1 MRPLLIILVVIV
13 VLIAGK
19 LLFFS
24 GDSPS
29 PQAAP
34 QNSGG
39 SPSPAA
45 SKAGAIP
52 VNIYLAKEEITDNTV
67 YASGTVIAN
76 EDVELKSEVS
86 GRLIKL
92 YFKEGSYVQKGQL
105 IAKLNDDELVA
116 QLKKLDYEEQ
126 LAKQIEARQKKLL
139 DINAISKEEYD
150 IAMNQ
155 VNTLSADK
163 ELLQVQLA
171 KTSIKAPFS
180 GRIGLKN
187 ISEGAYITPAVII
200 AQITQTSPVKID
212 FPIPEKYATLVK
224 AGQNVSFTMDG
235 SDEIFEASV
244 LAVDPKVNE
253 DLRTLMIRA
262 SFNNAKGALLPGM
275 FVRVTV
281 PLGSEKSIMVP
292 SEAIVPILKGKKVY
306 VMKDGKAVEAI
317 VQTGLRTDKAVQ
329 VLGGLSVGDSVIVSG
344 LMTVKENS
352 PVELKELVN

>member
-1 MRPLLIILVVIV
+1 MRPLIIILVVIV
-13 VLIAGK
+13 LLIAGK
-19 LLFFS
+19 FLFFAS
-24 GDSPS
+24 SSTPQSPTS
-29 PQAAP
+29 Q
-34 QNSGG
+34 QRT
-39 SPSPAA
+39 A
-45 SKAGAIP
+45 SASAGAIP
-52 VNIYLAKEEITDNTV
+52 VNIYLAKEEVTDNTV
-67 YASGTVIAN
+67 YASGTIVAN
-76 EDVELKSEVS
+76 EEVELKSEVS

-92 YFKEGSYVQKGQL
+92 YFKEGSFVQKGQL

-171 KTSIKAPFS
+171 KTAIRAPFS

-200 AQITQTSPVKID
+200 AQIIQTNPVKID
-212 FPIPEKYATLVK
+212 FPVPEKYASMIQN
-224 AGQNVSFTMDG
+224 GQKVSFSIDG
-235 SDEIFEASV
+235 SENIFEATV
-244 LAVDPKVNE
+244 LAVDPRVDE

-262 SFNNAKGALLPGM
+262 SYNNTNGRLLPGM

-306 VMKDGKAVEAI
+306 LMKEGKATEAI
-317 VQTGLRTDKAVQ
+317 VQTGLRNEKSVQ
-329 VLGGLSVGDSVIVSG
+329 VLDGISVGDSVIVSG
-344 LMTVKENS
+344 LMTVKTNS
-352 PVELKELVN
+352 AVTVKELIK

>member
-1 MRPLLIILVVIV
+1 MRPLIIILVVIV
-13 VLIAGK
+13 LLVAGK
-19 LLFFS
+19 FLFFNS
-24 GDSPS
+24 STTTPNNAS
-29 PQAAP
+29 PQQTA
-34 QNSGG
+34 SR
-39 SPSPAA
+39 PAN
-45 SKAGAIP
+45 AIS
-52 VNIYLAKEEITDNTV
+52 VNIYLAKEEVTDNTV
-67 YASGTVIAN
+67 YASGTIVAN
-76 EDVELKSEVS
+76 EEVELKSEVS

-92 YFKEGSYVQKGQL
+92 HFKEGSLVQKGQL

-171 KTSIKAPFS
+171 KTSIRAPFS

-187 ISEGAYITPAVII
+187 ISEGAYITPTVVI
-200 AQITQTSPVKID
+200 AQLIQTNPVKID
-212 FPIPEKYATLVK
+212 FPIPEKYASLIRN
-224 AGQNVSFTMDG
+224 GQRISFSVDG
-235 SDEIFEASV
+235 SDQTFEATV
-244 LAVDPKVNE
+244 IAIDPRVNE

-262 SFNNAKGALLPGM
+262 SYNNTEGKLLPGM

-306 VMKDGKAVEAI
+306 LMKEGKAKEVVVE
-317 VQTGLRTDKAVQ
+317 TGLRNEKSVQ
-329 VLGGLSVGDSVIVSG
+329 ILNGLQVGDSVIVSG
-344 LMTVKENS
+344 LMTVKENLA
-352 PVELKELVN
+352 VTMKELIQ